1 MRKHGRES
9 LMKLRGICNHKL
21 QNIAAKQNES
31 WIKLVANIKSKHTP
45 QQSTPNA
52 THLSWILVH
61 VVLTRGCV
69 LTSFHHEGLL
79 FTPAG
84 RGKWSRSLTSSSHS
98 RVAHVT
104 SADMLWPKYTII
116 SKGLRGE
123 IPTFVWM
130 KNQNSHKHPMYYS
143 ILGIKKENR

>member
-1 MRKHGRES
+1 IFGKRDQGNDYAT
-9 LMKLRGICNHKL
+9 KL
-21 QNIAAKQNES
+21 
-31 WIKLVANIKSKHTP
+31 
-45 QQSTPNA
+45 NA
-52 THLSWILVH
+52 THLSWILIH
-61 VVLTRGCV
+61 PVLTQGCR

-84 RGKWSRSLTSSSHS
+84 RGKWSKSLTSSSHS
-98 RVAHVT
+98 RVSRVT

-123 IPTFVWM
+123 IPTFGWT

-143 ILGIKKENR
+143 IRDLGVKDVSFYH